1 MHIKSVTRLQTPQH
15 FVESEHCDHVTI
27 KHLPDREI
35 PSLCWPYETS
45 FKGPQAMA
53 KRNGGWWDWI
63 AKEWKFPDA
72 KSAYKALDSIRKRHP
87 DWPILGDP
95 DKPYLALAGVE
106 ISRVDLGRG
115 LEGFLVPLPLPRFT
129 RIPANLEAYVL
140 ESGSG
145 NREHDL
151 GLLISSSADA
161 NTIGGLLG
169 SQGAVLNDRLS
180 KKVQFELNSKVQVS
194 VFDWPV
200 HLQCDVTNPH
210 HYCLIPAT
218 SDWSRRFNGLVSQWH
233 GVVHTTLKKWPDW
246 KAKLASNK
254 IEWEGDDPEQ
264 AACEPVEFDASLVPG
279 WLTPAP
285 NGYFLHAY
293 QKDGVRFC
301 LARGMRALI
310 GDEMGIGKT
319 AQAIAAAEATGAQR
333 IVIFCPASARYVWER
348 EIQGWSGRGEI
359 QHIKTQFDKPDAGCR
374 WHIVTYDLLPVRPFS
389 WTFQDEQEE
398 RAFLKLYPQLQDQIK
413 DSKQGKRKCR
423 KLSIHDPLDAVP
435 LFANHLRADKWAKDM
450 RSLKKRHDEGVLAQ
464 LLALD
469 QTTVVV
475 DEAHKA
481 KNREAKRTKALQL
494 IAQRVVH
501 LLLLTGTPLR
511 NNEQEAAVL
520 LGLIDAAVAKAL
532 SKDGCYSL
540 DDVKDCLS
548 HLMIR
553 RTKAEVLPELPAK
566 TRQRIDL
573 DDLAPRHLD
582 DYQDALVSARDAYN
596 TARLLGESEEEARQK
611 MQGGIER
618 ARTELGLAKVM
629 GSGVMDTVLDVV
641 ENKGCCVVFCAH
653 HQVSDQLKERLSQH
667 NLQASVIDG
676 RVKPKQRAEIVDQ
689 FQQGNLDVII
699 GGINAAGEAITL
711 TRADTVIFVELDWV
725 PAALLQAEDR
735 IHRVGQKSNCQVIQ
749 LIAKIPPK
757 LFNLDDMMVDL
768 LGSKRALI
776 GAVLE
781 EDTENIVAAG
791 MKAALQHR
799 LLSCW
804 QPHNTDAPV
813 SSSPPN
819 TMTEQ
824 APEKSLTSSSEQ
836 AAPTPRKRGR
846 PRKYSDAFPPPS
858 ATERSKRSTTTL
870 IARGGKRVMLRLR
883 SEAHTALAEIMA
895 FTGSDQTTAMIN
907 QAIIE
912 WHRQLKNAA
921 SEKP

>member
-218 SDWSRRFNGLVSQWH
+218 SDWSRRFNGFVSQWH

-423 KLSIHDPLDAVP
+423 KL
-435 LFANHLRADKWAKDM
+435 
-450 RSLKKRHDEGVLAQ
+450 
-464 LLALD
+464 
-469 QTTVVV
+469 
-475 DEAHKA
+475 
-481 KNREAKRTKALQL
+481 
-494 IAQRVVH
+494 
-501 LLLLTGTPLR
+501 
-511 NNEQEAAVL
+511 
-520 LGLIDAAVAKAL
+520 
-532 SKDGCYSL
+532 
-540 DDVKDCLS
+540 
-548 HLMIR
+548 
-553 RTKAEVLPELPAK
+553 
-566 TRQRIDL
+566 
-573 DDLAPRHLD
+573 
-582 DYQDALVSARDAYN
+582 
-596 TARLLGESEEEARQK
+596 
-611 MQGGIER
+611 
-618 ARTELGLAKVM
+618 
-629 GSGVMDTVLDVV
+629 
-641 ENKGCCVVFCAH
+641 
-653 HQVSDQLKERLSQH
+653 
-667 NLQASVIDG
+667 
-676 RVKPKQRAEIVDQ
+676 
-689 FQQGNLDVII
+689 
-699 GGINAAGEAITL
+699 
-711 TRADTVIFVELDWV
+711 

-749 LIAKIPPK
+749 LIAKIPPE

-804 QPHNTDAPV
+804 QPHTTDPPV
-813 SSSPPN
+813 RSSPPN

-824 APEKSLTSSSEQ
+824 TPEKSLTSSSEQ
-836 AAPTPRKRGR
+836 AGPTPRKRGR

-883 SEAHTALAEIMA
+883 SEANTALAEIMA
-895 FTGSDQTTAMIN
+895 LTGSDQTTAMIN

-921 SEKP
+921 SKKP